1 MAKIK
6 QQLIMKKLLKIKTLA
21 ICAILLAGIIFPTI
35 LTAQRSDGFFK
46 SGNEDLYENR
56 EGEINGITAPYFGN
70 KPAPLGGGLLVLA
83 AAGTC
88 YAVTRRKRSLRKGTM
103 LLLALAI
110 VLGTTQCK
118 KRIETVT
125 TNGGD
130 SILLTLKV
138 NNGGKHHIDP
148 STLGTDYVPIY
159 FDAKTNTTHGDYI
172 YVGNGS
178 NYIGTLECIVPS
190 DYYGNGAVFQGTI
203 SGVNNDD
210 VLHFYF
216 VGGLTPSKTLEAGT
230 TTDFTVDISNQSSKL
245 PVLSYTTAVYNGSN
259 SISCN
264 LHNKCALVEFKFT
277 TPTIKK
283 VKISNMY
290 SEAKIDFTQPG
301 FTPTEKLDA
310 ITLYKTDNTRKWAVL
325 MLGKERYSMG
335 MVYNRTDSYEGDIDI
350 YDYYD
355 GVTIPELTES
365 NNYFYGSSAISVNNS
380 ETNKNNRVFVV
391 SENGNV
397 VVQFAPGNLMYKKS
411 TGTWSFMTH
420 QYDVIEKA
428 ATEVGEDYALKDTVN
443 HFGWGCTGFQDLK
456 YNTSQEYYLPYS
468 TNHNNANANYGPT
481 GLHYLSVMNQSDW
494 GAVANEGNLGGHDD
508 WRLLTQSECAYL
520 LKYRYNANGKR
531 GTVQIYKSNV
541 DPYYQNGAVFFPDD
555 WENTIGFITTASAWN
570 NNVYSN
576 FTALE
581 ALLESTGAL
590 YLPGAGYREVTSGLM
605 KVKSIN
611 SSGNYWLSSCGSN
624 ITGDIWYVS
633 GSSGL
638 DVKIKSR
645 SLGFN
650 VRLVR

>member
-1 MAKIK
+1 MTRK
-6 QQLIMKKLLKIKTLA
+6 QLIFKTLA

-264 LHNKCALVEFKFT
+264 LHNKCALVEFKLAT
-277 TPTIKK
+277 GTNNTVK
-283 VKISNMY
+283 VSNML
-290 SEAKIDFTQPG
+290 SEAKIDFANPSI
-301 FTPTEKLDA
+301 TPTEKLDA
-310 ITLYKTDNTRKWAVL
+310 ISLYKSNTTGNTKRWAVL
-325 MLGKERYSMG
+325 QLSNVERKSLG
-335 MVYNRTDSYEGDIDI
+335 MVFRENSSDPDNPQALYNYFDGVDVPVLTETNNYLYGDNAIDI
-350 YDYYD
+350 
-355 GVTIPELTES
+355 
-365 NNYFYGSSAISVNNS
+365 NNS
-380 ETNKNNRVFVV
+380 AATINNKVFVV
-391 SENGNV
+391 SANGNAV
-397 VVQFAPGNLMYKKS
+397 RFATGNLVCTK
-411 TGTWSFMTH
+411 TGTTWGDGYEWSFMSP
-420 QYDVIEKA
+420 QYNLIETT
-428 ATEVGEDYALKDTVN
+428 ATEVGDDCILVDVID
-443 HFGWGCTGFQDLK
+443 HFGWGCTGRQDLV
-456 YNTSQEYYLPYS
+456 YGGNQNYYQPYHTSRTIE
-468 TNHNNANANYGPT
+468 TCTEYGPSNP
-481 GLHYLSVMNQSDW
+481 HNLSIQNMSDW
-494 GAVANEGNLGGHDD
+494 GTVVPNPEGYN
-508 WRLLTQSECAYL
+508 WRVLTYDECNYL
-520 LKYRYNANGKR
+520 LNGRDNAYGKC
-531 GTVQIYKSNV
+531 GTAQITVIIQNQALKW
-541 DPYYQNGAVFFPDD
+541 NGAIF
-555 WENTIGFITTASAWN
+555 
-570 NNVYSN
+570 
-576 FTALE
+576 
-581 ALLESTGAL
+581 
-590 YLPGAGYREVTSGLM
+590 LPEEWSGTD
-605 KVKSIN
+605 IN
-611 SSGNYWLSSCGSN
+611 CY
-624 ITGDIWYVS
+624 
-633 GSSGL
+633 
-638 DVKIKSR
+638 K
-645 SLGFN
+645 
-650 VRLVR
+650 